1 MVKFHATLS
10 EQSVYF
16 RYFHLV
22 ALKQRTSHDRLLEIC
37 FADYDREMV
46 LVAEGADPKTGEAE
60 IYGVA
65 RLSKQ
70 TGTDG
75 AEFSLLV
82 SDRAQ
87 RQGLGTELMHRLLQ
101 VGREEQLH
109 RIWGEILAENTTMQ
123 RICEKLGFRLQRV
136 DADLVNAEIDL

>member
-1 MVKFHATLS
+1 
-10 EQSVYF
+10 
-16 RYFHLV
+16 
-22 ALKQRTSHDRLLEIC
+22 
-37 FADYDREMV
+37 MV

-70 TGTDG
+70 TGTDS

-87 RQGLGTELMHRLLQ
+87 RQGLGTELMRRLLQ